1 MDVLLVLM
9 AHSTNPDSIAEFLE
23 AHPRMMGALF
33 TICLLLME
41 AGNVMANG
49 AYANNGP

>member
-1 MDVLLVLM
+1 M
-9 AHSTNPDSIAEFLE
+9 AHTTTQRTIAEYLE

-41 AGNVMANG
+41 AGNAAAAAG
-49 AYANNGP
+49 ATNNGP